1 MKYNGWYQAAFERD
15 LTSAVTPLQVAGRHV
30 IAVRIDDRMR
40 VFDAACPHRGAHLGY
55 GGCLEDRHVVCAF
68 HGCRVK
74 LGEKGKMS
82 VAEIPSVCVGGC
94 LFVCFSPAEP
104 AVFADHIAAIDVDHF
119 IVPGFE
125 LIVRAPAPLV
135 IENAFDNS
143 HFKPVHK
150 IRNEPEFIV
159 LPESPGTFAVS
170 GTFQIPASR
179 WQRTTGDDG
188 TVAVPF
194 VARAFSPHLVVS
206 QMGGAHPYQVI
217 TSATPLVE
225 GSTAVRLSIAIPAG
239 PDRTPP
245 SADMCQYLLKQSRSG
260 IEADAAIWERMLECA
275 RPQYTVDDGVILR
288 FRDFCGQFA
297 QDKAL
302 ACAS

>member
-15 LTSAVTPLQVAGRHV
+15 LTNPVTPLQIAGRHL
-30 IAVRIDDRMR
+30 IAVRLDDRVR
-40 VFDAACPHRGAHLGY
+40 VFDATCPHRGAHLGY
-55 GGCLEDRHVVCAF
+55 GGCLEERHVVCAF

-82 VAEIPSVCVGGC
+82 VPEITSVCVGGC
-94 LFVCFSPAEP
+94 LFVCFGPVDP
-104 AVFADHIAAIDVDHF
+104 TVFADHIAAIDADHF

-150 IRNEPEFIV
+150 IRNEPEFTI
-159 LPESPGTFAVS
+159 LPETPGTFAVS
-170 GTFQIPASR
+170 GVFQIPASR
-179 WQRTTGDDG
+179 WQRTTGNDG
-188 TVAVPF
+188 TIAVPF

-217 TSATPLVE
+217 TSAMPFPD
-225 GSTAVRLSIAIPAG
+225 GHTAIRLSIAIPAG

-245 SADMCQYLLKQSRSG
+245 PTELCEYLLKQSRGG
-260 IEADAAIWERMLECA
+260 IEADALIWERMLDCPN
-275 RPQYTVDDGVILR
+275 PQYTVDDGVILR
-288 FRDFCGQFA
+288 FREFCAQFA
-297 QDKAL
+297 HGKAP
-302 ACAS
+302 AYAS